1 VDAYDWVVEPNVL
14 GMATF
19 ADGGLTATKPYV
31 SGAAYINKMSDF
43 CGKCALNPKLTLGEG
58 SCPFTAMY
66 WSFLE
71 RNERVLAPLNR
82 MAMPL
87 ATMRKRSAAER
98 SALRER
104 AEAAVGQLERGE
116 IVT

>member
-1 VDAYDWVVEPNVL
+1 
-14 GMATF
+14 
-19 ADGGLTATKPYV
+19 
-31 SGAAYINKMSDF
+31 MSDF
-43 CGKCALNPKLTLGEG
+43 CGSCALNPKLTLGKG

-98 SALRER
+98 GKLRER
-104 AEAAVGQLERGE
+104 AEMAVGQLERGE
-116 IVT
+116 MVT